1 MHRASPTRVAFVGGH
16 GRSGSTL
23 LSRILGALPGFCTVG
38 ELCYLWDQGVLN
50 DRMCGCGAHFHDCP
64 FWTAVG
70 AKAFGGWDHATAR
83 DAVRLRKSV
92 ERVRYVPLMATRGVP
107 PRYHTRLRRY
117 AELMSRVYAAVHE
130 VSDAAVIVDTSK
142 YPSSGYLL
150 RRVPGVELRLVH
162 LVRSSH
168 GVCYSWAKR
177 VERPDRDG
185 KPLAQYPPVRT
196 AVEWDVFN
204 GLLAALGWLGVPSRL
219 VRYEDLVRSPRSA
232 VTEIAAFLGRRPDS
246 SALSFLRDD
255 AVDLPSDHS
264 VAGNPMR
271 FTVGEL
277 PLRLDEAWRDRMP
290 RSTRTLVTALTIPGL
305 LGYGYLPERVPAL
318 KDKKRHECRDT

>member
-1 MHRASPTRVAFVGGH
+1 MDRTTHARVAFVGGH

-23 LSRILGALPGFCTVG
+23 LSRILGAIPGYCTVG

-50 DRMCGCGAHFHDCP
+50 DRMCGCGAQFRDCP

-70 AKAFGGWDHATAR
+70 EAAFGGWDPELAR

-92 ERVRYVPLMATRGVP
+92 ERVRYVPLMATTGVS
-107 PRYHTRLRRY
+107 PRYQARLRRY
-117 AELMSRVYAAVHE
+117 AELMSRVYTAVRD
-130 VSDAAVIVDTSK
+130 VAGADVIVDTSK
-142 YPSSGYLL
+142 YPSSAYLL
-150 RRVPGVELRLVH
+150 RRVPGIELRLVH

-168 GVCYSWAKR
+168 GVCYSWTKR

-204 GLLAALGWLGVPSRL
+204 GLLAALGHLGVSSRL
-219 VRYEDLVRSPRSA
+219 VRYEDLIGSPRSE
-232 VTEIAAFLGRRPDS
+232 VTEIAEFLHQRPDS
-246 SALSFLRDD
+246 AALSFLRDD
-255 AVDLPSDHS
+255 AVELPSDHS

-271 FTVGEL
+271 FTVGEV

-290 RSTRTLVTALTIPGL
+290 WRTRTLITALTMPGL
-305 LGYGYLPERVPAL
+305 LGYGYLRQRAENGMNVAMRS
-318 KDKKRHECRDT
+318 

>member
-1 MHRASPTRVAFVGGH
+1 MDSATPARVAFVGGH

-50 DRMCGCGAHFHDCP
+50 NRTCGCGAQFHDCP
-64 FWTAVG
+64 FWGSVG
-70 AKAFGGWDHATAR
+70 QAAFDGWDDELAR
-83 DAVRLRKSV
+83 EAVRLRKSV
-92 ERVRYVPLMATRGVP
+92 ERVRYVPLMAAGGVS
-107 PRYHTRLRRY
+107 PRYQARLRRY
-117 AELMSRVYAAVHE
+117 AELMSRVYAAVRE
-130 VSDAAVIVDTSK
+130 VAGADVIVDTSK
-142 YPSSGYLL
+142 YPSSAYLL

-168 GVCYSWAKR
+168 GVCYSWTKR

-204 GLLAALGWLGVPSRL
+204 GLLAALGRLGVPSRL
-219 VRYEDLVRSPRSA
+219 VRYEDLIASPRSG
-232 VTEIAAFLGRRPDS
+232 VTEIAAFLRARPDS
-246 SALSFLRDD
+246 DALSFLRDD
-255 AVDLPSDHS
+255 AVELRHDHS

-271 FTVGEL
+271 FTVGEV
-277 PLRLDEAWRDRMP
+277 PLRLDEAWRERMP
-290 RSTRTLVTALTIPGL
+290 RGTRTLITALTIPGL
-305 LGYGYLPERVPAL
+305 LGYGYLPQRARNGMTVAT
-318 KDKKRHECRDT
+318 RG